1 MPPQTVTFFYF
12 GLSKRQMQKILQNV
26 PGTTKS
32 CIIPLYADKQL
43 TKKIGSLK
51 YELVLL
57 DNTQLY
63 PVVSTNYIITTQ
75 DGTIHYEVVKNNYK
89 PLTVETEQ
97 TSGIYTKGTIT
108 RTYVTGN
115 KEIRKLVYTSFT

>member
-1 MPPQTVTFFYF
+1 MSPQTVTFFYF
-12 GLSKRQMQKILQNV
+12 GSSKRQMQKLLQIV
-26 PGTTKS
+26 PGS
-32 CIIPLYADKQL
+32 SFACIRPLYADKQL
-43 TKKIGSLK
+43 TKKVGSVK
-51 YELVLL
+51 FVDVLL